1 MKKLLL
7 FLLML
12 LPLTASAYDFM
23 VDGVAYNILSTTD
36 LTCVVTEGC
45 VPSNGKL
52 VIPATVKYKNRTLT
66 VVGIGDGEPIA
77 DYQSVTNLTIENGP
91 TYIEGGAIRFQMIQ
105 VVRIPPSI
113 KLIKSDGFGSNYGHS
128 GLASWIPDPIEVIIE
143 DGDDGLE
150 GERPTFFPYP
160 FNSCKIIRLYLG
172 RSIDDKLFN
181 GLGSLEEF
189 TIGDKVTSV
198 LSEGV
203 SMSYYMSS
211 LKKLTVGK
219 NLQTVPNLQEES
231 IDEIYMRSETP
242 PLSEGFTEGTYG
254 SATLYVPR
262 GTKEV
267 YEKAATWENF
277 WTIEEYDVKDNSSNR
292 TDYAE
297 YDSETGTL
305 TFKYGNKPEGD
316 NVFETIY
323 DMTAYKKKYGDGF
336 ISPWYD
342 LHRELKTIVFDESY
356 SEVLPTNTSLWFAGL
371 DKLTTIKGIE
381 YLNTS
386 EVTDMRDMFWAC
398 SSLYQ
403 IDLRNFDTGNVTNM
417 SGMFADC
424 SALTA
429 IYVGENWSTEKVTDG
444 RSMFSGCNKLVGG
457 YGTVFDSNH
466 TGLDYARIDG
476 GGFAGYLSTIFIMGD
491 VNGDWNISIKDVNL
505 VIDYIMGRVPEKFN
519 FFAADMNKDY
529 KLDAADLVLL
539 INSRW
544 DKSK

>member
-23 VDGVAYNILSTTD
+23 VDGVAYNILSATD

-91 TYIEGGAIRFQMIQ
+91 TYIEESAIRFQMIQ

-113 KLIKSDGFGSNYGHS
+113 KLIKSNAFNGNYGHS

-143 DGDDGLE
+143 DGDDDLE

-160 FNSCKIIRLYLG
+160 FNGCKIYRLYLG

-198 LSEGV
+198 LSEGI

-219 NLQTVPNLQEES
+219 KLEIVPNLQEES

-323 DMTAYKKKYGDGF
+323 DMTAYKKKYGNGF

-342 LHRELKTIVFDESY
+342 LHSELKTIVFDESY

-398 SSLYQ
+398 SNLYQ
-403 IDLRNFDTGNVTNM
+403 IDLRNFDTRNVTNM

-429 IYVGENWSTEKVTDG
+429 IYVGENWSTEKVSSG
-444 RSMFSGCNKLVGG
+444 SSLFSGCNQLVGG
-457 YGTVFDSNH
+457 SGTVFDSNH

-491 VNGDWNISIKDVNL
+491 VNGDWTISIKDVNL
-505 VIDYIMGRVPEKFN
+505 VVEYLMGRVPEKFN

>member
-1 MKKLLL
+1 M
-7 FLLML
+7 
-12 LPLTASAYDFM
+12 
-23 VDGVAYNILSTTD
+23 
-36 LTCVVTEGC
+36 
-45 VPSNGKL
+45 
-52 VIPATVKYKNRTLT
+52 
-66 VVGIGDGEPIA
+66 
-77 DYQSVTNLTIENGP
+77 
-91 TYIEGGAIRFQMIQ
+91 
-105 VVRIPPSI
+105 
-113 KLIKSDGFGSNYGHS
+113 
-128 GLASWIPDPIEVIIE
+128 
-143 DGDDGLE
+143 
-150 GERPTFFPYP
+150 
-160 FNSCKIIRLYLG
+160 
-172 RSIDDKLFN
+172 
-181 GLGSLEEF
+181 EEF

-198 LSEGV
+198 LSEGI

-219 NLQTVPNLQEES
+219 KLEIVPNLQEES

-323 DMTAYKKKYGDGF
+323 DMTAYKKKYGYGF

-342 LHRELKTIVFDESY
+342 LHSELKTIVFDESY

-398 SSLYQ
+398 SNLYQ
-403 IDLRNFDTGNVTNM
+403 IDLRNFDTRNVTNM

-429 IYVGENWSTEKVTDG
+429 IYVGENWSTEKVSSG
-444 RSMFSGCNKLVGG
+444 SSLFSGCNQLVGG
-457 YGTVFDSNH
+457 SGTVFDSNH

-491 VNGDWNISIKDVNL
+491 VNGDWTISIKDVNL
-505 VIDYIMGRVPEKFN
+505 VVEYLMGRVPEKFN

>member
-12 LPLTASAYDFM
+12 LPITASAYDFM

-45 VPSNGKL
+45 VPNNGKL
-52 VIPATVKYKNRTLT
+52 MIPATVNYKNRTLT

-91 TYIEGGAIRFQMIQ
+91 TYIEGDAIRFQMIQ

-113 KLIKSDGFGSNYGHS
+113 KLIKSDAFGGNYGHS
-128 GLASWIPDPIEVIIE
+128 GLASWIGDPIEVIIE
-143 DGDDGLE
+143 DGDDDLE

-160 FNSCKIIRLYLG
+160 FNGCLITRLYLG

-219 NLQTVPNLQEES
+219 NLQTVPNFQEES

-267 YEKAATWENF
+267 YEKAATWQNF
-277 WTIEEYDVKDNSSNR
+277 WTIEEYDVKDNGSNR

-316 NVFETIY
+316 NIFETIY
-323 DMTAYKKKYGDGF
+323 DLAAYKKKYGYGF

-342 LHRELKTIVFDESY
+342 LHDNLKTIVFDESY
-356 SEVLPTNTSLWFAGL
+356 SEALPTNTTLWFAGL
-371 DKLTTIKGIE
+371 SKLTTIKGIE

-386 EVTDMRDMFWAC
+386 EVTEMRNMFWAC
-398 SSLYQ
+398 SNLYQ
-403 IDLRNFDTGNVTNM
+403 IDLRNFDTRNVTNM

-429 IYVGENWSTEKVTDG
+429 IYVGENWSTEKV
-444 RSMFSGCNKLVGG
+444 SSESSLFSGCNKLVGG
-457 YGTVFDSNH
+457 SGTVFDSNH
-466 TGLDYARIDG
+466 IGLDYARIDG
-476 GGFAGYLSTIFIMGD
+476 GASGPGYLSTIFIMGD
-491 VNGDWNISIKDVNL
+491 VNGDWFISIKDVNL

-529 KLDAADLVLL
+529 KLDAVDLVLL

-544 DKSK
+544 DK